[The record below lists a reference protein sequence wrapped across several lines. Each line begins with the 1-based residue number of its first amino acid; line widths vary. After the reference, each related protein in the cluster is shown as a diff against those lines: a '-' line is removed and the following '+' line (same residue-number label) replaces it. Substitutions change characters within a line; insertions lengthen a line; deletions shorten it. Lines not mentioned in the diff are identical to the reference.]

1 VSEMLACSPRDR
13 DSDIVRAKT
22 SQAGRFTALLRRLV
36 FGIAAIVL
44 IYAGLSVEAEA
55 RCKDDPYID
64 HEFETAVRVPLPNR
78 LPPEVTDGKRTF
90 HVEMARFYSM
100 KHFNAITNWD
110 SRTILL
116 ADNLSI
122 DDERETFYHE
132 LSHVAARLK
141 ESIYDG
147 CKRRNEDQA
156 IELISPGMVELLRK
170 NPAVLDYLLAK

>member
-13 DSDIVRAKT
+13 DSDIVRAE
-22 SQAGRFTALLRRLV
+22 SGQGGRFTALLRRLV
-36 FGIAAIVL
+36 FSIASILL
-44 IYAGLSVEAEA
+44 IYAGLSVNAEA
-55 RCKDDPYID
+55 KCKEDPYID

-78 LPPEVTDGKRTF
+78 LPPEVTDGKKTF

-100 KHFNAITNWD
+100 KHFNAITNWE